1 MCWVGFVLC
10 SLSWCR
16 VQPLRRLQAF
26 CKGCR
31 AVRYSTELTDDGGR
45 KNDWFLNLGSR
56 LATDFAGLPVKLVLV
71 GQMESQLTSVMA
83 DWCGLGNICQ
93 SVRFSESACELAAHL
108 GVKIGES
115 LSTWVIHLIFS
126 SAVLLTELVFS
137 FYFEMNIHFL

>member
-1 MCWVGFVLC
+1 MCWVRFALC

-16 VQPLRRLQAF
+16 VKPLPRLQAF

-31 AVRYSTELTDDGGR
+31 AMRYSTELVDGGGGKKWLIPEFR
-45 KNDWFLNLGSR
+45 KQARYWLCRTSCEIG
-56 LATDFAGLPVKLVLV
+56 LV
-71 GQMESQLTSVMA
+71 GQMESQLTRVMA

-93 SVRFSESACELAAHL
+93 SVRFSESAYELAAHL
-108 GVKIGES
+108 GIKIGES

-137 FYFEMNIHFL
+137 FYFEMNINFL